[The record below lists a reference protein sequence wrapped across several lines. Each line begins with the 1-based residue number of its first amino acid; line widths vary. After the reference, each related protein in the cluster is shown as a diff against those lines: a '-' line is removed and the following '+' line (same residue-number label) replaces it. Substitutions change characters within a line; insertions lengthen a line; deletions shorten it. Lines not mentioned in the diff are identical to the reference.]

1 MTGTEALST
10 VLLYFV
16 VWILIN
22 RNRGWSDDDW
32 GRGREDF
39 PDLPSDEWD
48 WELAEET
55 EEEGAEI

>member
-22 RNRGWSDDDW
+22 RHKGWDDNEGGGDKDDW
-32 GRGREDF
+32 
-39 PDLPSDEWD
+39 PDLPSDDWD

-55 EEEGAEI
+55 EEEKVI